1 MFSFFAA
8 VAWYYIIATLF
19 VVFSAI
25 RDKVSGKEMNFED
38 VNLDLS
44 VISIIYLFYYYG
56 GGLE

>member
-1 MFSFFAA
+1 
-8 VAWYYIIATLF
+8 LF